1 MAGVFKDV
9 GGTMMHIWDTIGE
22 LSINGFEKRAL
33 REIKGCRG
41 RERNG
46 GGSATNQRSVGFGVG
61 FGFLRSHWTR
71 RVGVCAE

>member
-1 MAGVFKDV
+1 MTGAFEDV
-9 GGTMMHIWDTIGE
+9 GGTMMHIDDVICE
-22 LSINGFEKRAL
+22 LRINCFDKRAL
-33 REIKGCRG
+33 REEKGCQG

-61 FGFLRSHWTR
+61 FGFLRSHCAR